1 MGSAFRP
8 EVDLW
13 PLHSQ
18 QGCLTLRQSCTMAFF
33 SSVSLSKGFK
43 QSYPS
48 DRWTKLNW
56 ASIQQAGFSSANS
69 PAHVINVRLVFKR
82 GVLHR
87 SVRSCVSFRSEG
99 FLSKSPSK
107 RWPHSKVCEAEGI
120 YVCVVLACVRI
131 ERLKWI
137 PIRSPRT
144 VKHTLSI
151 WFSLPLHLH
160 LAHLVWASR
169 LRLALF
175 SFSQA
180 LL

>member
-1 MGSAFRP
+1 
-8 EVDLW
+8 
-13 PLHSQ
+13 
-18 QGCLTLRQSCTMAFF
+18 MAFF
-33 SSVSLSKGFK
+33 SSASLSIGFK
-43 QSYPS
+43 QSSPS

-56 ASIQQAGFSSANS
+56 SSIQQAGFSIANS
-69 PAHVINVRLVFKR
+69 PSHVINVRLVCKR

-87 SVRSCVSFRSEG
+87 PVRPCVSHSGQRG

-107 RWPHSKVCEAEGI
+107 RWPHSKVCEAEGV
-120 YVCVVLACVRI
+120 YVCVLLACVRV

-151 WFSLPLHLH
+151 WFSLSLHLH
-160 LAHLVWASR
+160 LARLVWASR
-169 LRLALF
+169 LRPALF
-175 SFSQA
+175 SFFQA